1 MSEIDERWLLQA
13 CEDKASDLLSDM
25 LMGENFEWLCAEIER
40 MLASKDQ
47 ADIDGLEDLSIKDI
61 AARVCDAEAER
72 MMEAGDLDEA
82 ALDAAV
88 GFAED
93 KYDRDMD
100 R

>member
-1 MSEIDERWLLQA
+1 MSEAPERFLLQA

-25 LMGENFEWLCAEIER
+25 LMGENSEMLWAEIER
-40 MLASKDQ
+40 MLLSKDK
-47 ADIDGLEDLSIKDI
+47 AAIDALEDLSIKDI

-72 MMEAGDLDEA
+72 MMESGDLDEA
-82 ALDAAV
+82 AMDGAV

-93 KYDRDMD
+93 RYQRDMD

>member
-25 LMGENFEWLCAEIER
+25 LMGENSEMLWAEIER
-40 MLASKDQ
+40 MLLSKDK
-47 ADIDGLEDLSIKDI
+47 ADIDALEDLSIKDI

-82 ALDAAV
+82 AMDAAV